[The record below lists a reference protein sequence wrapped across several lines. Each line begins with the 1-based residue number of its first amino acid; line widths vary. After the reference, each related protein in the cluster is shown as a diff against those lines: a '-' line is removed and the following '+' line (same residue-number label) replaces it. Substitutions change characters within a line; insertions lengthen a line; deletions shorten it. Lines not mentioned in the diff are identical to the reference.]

1 MAKPDEAQVNSKD
14 DAKMLLRLEEMIKN
28 NRKIIIK
35 TREELSE
42 LRQMLKDTFESDA
55 VYMEQNEDVK
65 KATKIRS
72 ATKAQI
78 LKKADVATLAQKVK
92 VLLSELKESTDG
104 LSDYLREYQRVSGLN
119 TLEDENGEVL
129 EIIYVAKLR
138 AVDKVRR

>member
-1 MAKPDEAQVNSKD
+1 MAESDETQVTSRD
-14 DAKMLLRLEEMIKN
+14 DAKLLLRLEEMIKN
-28 NRKIIIK
+28 NRKIITK

-55 VYMEQNEDVK
+55 VYMEQNEEVK
-65 KATKIRS
+65 KVTKIRS

-92 VLLSELKESTDG
+92 ILQSELKESTDG
-104 LSDYLREYQRVSGLN
+104 LSDYLREYQRVSGLS
-119 TLEDENGEVL
+119 TLEGENGEVL

-138 AVDKVRR
+138 AVDKMRR